1 MAVQV
6 QLRRGTSSENNSF
19 TGAIG
24 EVTVDTTNDTLRVHD
39 GATAGGFTVV
49 TTGATQ
55 TLTNKTL
62 AAFTLSGNITGD
74 ANISG
79 FANVVG
85 NITSS
90 GNIQG
95 TYILG
100 NGALLTGVITSVAN
114 INLGTSNVTVVSSG
128 GNITVGIGGTSNVTV
143 FSTGGANVA
152 GFVTATGNV
161 TGGNLT
167 TAGVITVNSG
177 DAATAIVNGGSNAV
191 GNIGSS
197 SKYFNTV
204 FAKATSAQYADLA
217 EMYEADEQY
226 APGTV
231 LSFSG
236 DQEVTKSTVLCDRR
250 VAGVV
255 STNPAYIMNSSISSD
270 RAVAVALVGKVPT
283 QVTGTV
289 RKGDLMVSAG
299 DGTACVN
306 NDPPV
311 GSVLGKSL
319 EDFDGV
325 RGVINI
331 VVGRL

>member
-1 MAVQV
+1 MAIQV
-6 QLRRGTSSENNSF
+6 QLRRGTTAQNNSF

-24 EVTVDTTNDTLRVHD
+24 EVTVDTDVDTLRVHD
-39 GATAGGFTVV
+39 GSTAGGATVV
-49 TTGATQ
+49 TTTATQ
-55 TLTNKTL
+55 SLTNKTL
-62 AAFTLSGNITGD
+62 GAFTLSGNITGD

-85 NITSS
+85 NVISS
-90 GNIQG
+90 G
-95 TYILG
+95 YFLG